1 MNKIG
6 KIGKS
11 DVYRWRWSPKLKREL
26 EAAARDEGT
35 SIDTILGRAV
45 GEWLARR
52 AAHAKDPRKEQA
64 KRRAALMA
72 CAGYYEG
79 DGTSATTERVREV
92 VGEYLEAKYGRRNT
106 R

>member
-6 KIGKS
+6 KIGKGE
-11 DVYRWRWSPKLKREL
+11 VYRWQLSPKLKREL

-35 SIDTILGRAV
+35 SIDKILDRAIR
-45 GEWLARR
+45 EWLTKRV
-52 AAHAKDPRKEQA
+52 PRGKEPEGELA
-64 KRRAALMA
+64 SRRAALLA

-79 DGTSATTERVREV
+79 DGTSATNEQVREV
-92 VGEYLEAKYGRRNT
+92 VGEYLEAKQGRRHA